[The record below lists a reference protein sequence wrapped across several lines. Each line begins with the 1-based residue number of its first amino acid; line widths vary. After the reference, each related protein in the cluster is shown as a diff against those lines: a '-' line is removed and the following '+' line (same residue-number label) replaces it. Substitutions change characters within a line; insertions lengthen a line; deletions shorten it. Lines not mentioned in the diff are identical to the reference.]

1 MKALYEYDPGTN
13 SHENLEAF
21 LDNATVGIH
30 LVDADG
36 IILYANKAELELLG
50 YTKEEY
56 IGRNISEF
64 HADKETIEN
73 IFSRLTNKEQLNNH
87 EARLRRKDGS
97 IRHVLVS
104 SNVYWIDDKFIH
116 TRCFT
121 RDISGHKKTEKL
133 LRFLNEA
140 SEELTTAL
148 DTQEALDKIVK
159 FIVPD
164 YADWFTIDL
173 LKDDN
178 TVEQLK
184 MAHADPTKIE
194 WAKKYREQN
203 PVDISDKTYGSIG
216 YVIDTGEPILFSK
229 ITDEIIETA
238 AKSKEELEILKN
250 LSLKSAMTVPMRY
263 KGKIMGIVSFIS
275 SNPNNSYD
283 EHDLNFAKDFANRIA
298 LTLENSRLYEEVKKD
313 VERRIE
319 LDKIKDEFLSMA
331 SHELKTPVTSLKAFT
346 QVLQMNFQK
355 EQNHKAVDLLSKMNR
370 QIDKL
375 NRLIVDLLDI
385 TKVDKG
391 ELKFDE
397 IDFDF
402 NELAEEIVEEMQRTT
417 QTHTIKLQLDKTAI
431 VKGDRNRIGQVI
443 TNFLSN
449 AIKYSPNAEEIIVR
463 SAVDE
468 KSVHFCVKDLGIGI
482 AKEDQANIF
491 TRFYRVSGKNHQNTF
506 PGLGLGLYI
515 SSEIIKKH
523 SGSLNFRSDEEN
535 GSEFCFTIPTLK
547 ITE

>member
-1 MKALYEYDPGTN
+1 MKVLYQQDAGIN
-13 SHENLEAF
+13 SFETLEEF

-56 IGRNISEF
+56 IGRSITEF
-64 HADKETIEN
+64 HADKESIEN
-73 IFSRLTNKEQLNNH
+73 IFSRLSSKEQLNNH
-87 EARLRRKDGS
+87 EARLRCKDGS
-97 IRHVLVS
+97 IRHVLIS
-104 SNVYWIDDKFIH
+104 SNVYWNDNKFIH

-121 RDISGHKKTEKL
+121 RDISGNKKTEKL
-133 LRFLNEA
+133 LIFLNKA
-140 SEELTTAL
+140 SEELTTTL

-159 FIVPD
+159 FIVPE
-164 YADWFTIDL
+164 YADWFTIDV

-178 TVEQLK
+178 TVELLQ
-184 MAHADPTKIE
+184 MAHADPSKIE
-194 WAKKYREQN
+194 WARKYREQN
-203 PVDISDKTYGSIG
+203 PVDLADLTYGSIG
-216 YVIDTGEPILFSK
+216 YVLATGEATLFSK
-229 ITDEIIETA
+229 ITDEMIEAA
-238 AKSKEELEILKN
+238 AKSEVELEILRN

-263 KGKIMGIVSFIS
+263 KGKIIGIVSFLS
-275 SNPNNSYD
+275 SNVNNSYD

-319 LDKIKDEFLSMA
+319 LDRIKDEFLSMA

-355 EQNHKAVDLLSKMNR
+355 EQNTKAVDLLSKMNR
-370 QIDKL
+370 QVDKL

-397 IDFDF
+397 MDFDF

-417 QTHTIKLQLDKTAI
+417 QTHTIKLQLDQTIKI
-431 VKGDRNRIGQVI
+431 KGDRNRIGQVI

-463 SAVDE
+463 SSVDE
-468 KSVHFCVKDLGIGI
+468 KSVHFCVVDFGIGI
-482 AKEDQANIF
+482 PKEDQSNIF

-523 SGSLNFRSDEEN
+523 SGTLNFSSDEEK
-535 GSEFCFTIPTLK
+535 GSEFCFMLPKLK